1 LLNKFD
7 DLDRV
12 SIVEYALNG
21 CYPFW
26 NDSPAAVALKKVY
39 MDIHRCNLLPQKE
52 MDKARDEKSIKDG
65 YIKEQF
71 EQLAKQPD
79 LFAKMKINLEQM

>member
-1 LLNKFD
+1 
-7 DLDRV
+7 
-12 SIVEYALNG
+12 
-21 CYPFW
+21 
-26 NDSPAAVALKKVY
+26 
-39 MDIHRCNLLPQKE
+39 